1 MVGGAVK
8 LGTTLNRGEVRD
20 IANTS
25 GRKLVEKKTKK
36 KLHSIKH
43 RLHGVV
49 KNS

>member
-25 GRKLVEKKTKK
+25 GRKLVEKK